1 MRKVEL
7 ARTGEKIPVIG
18 QGTFSLNKW
27 AKKYYSQWKHSL
39 HKGIE
44 LGMTHID
51 TAEVYGFGRAERMVG
66 EVIAEYDRDDLFITS
81 KLSPVHF
88 LYNRMKKA
96 AYNSLKRLNL
106 DYFDLYL
113 IHWPNPAVS
122 VKKYMRVLE
131 DLVKEGRTRYI
142 GVSNYS
148 VNQVVTAQNVL
159 KGAEIVT
166 NQVRANV
173 VKQKHIKSLPYYQ
186 KEGITLTAY
195 SPLGQRGFKSLKGKI
210 RKTLECV
217 AASHQA
223 TIQQVALAWLIN
235 MDRMIT
241 IPKAFQISHIEA
253 NAKAA
258 EIVLTPEE
266 MNMLSE
272 SPV

>member
-1 MRKVEL
+1 MYMRKVEL
-7 ARTGEKIPVIG
+7 GRTGEKIPVIG
-18 QGTFSLNKW
+18 QGTWGLNH
-27 AKKYYSQWKHSL
+27 QQKHSL

-51 TAEVYGFGRAERMVG
+51 TAEAYGFGRAEKVVG

-81 KLSPVHF
+81 KLFPVHF
-88 LYNRMKKA
+88 FHSRMKKA
-96 AYNSLKRLNL
+96 AYNSLKRLNI

-113 IHWPNPAVS
+113 IHWPSPVVS
-122 VKKYMRVLE
+122 IEKHMRALE
-131 DLVKEGRTRYI
+131 DLVKEEKTRYI

-148 VNQVVTAQNVL
+148 LKQVVTAQNAL
-159 KGAEIVT
+159 KRVEIVT
-166 NQVRANV
+166 NQVGASV
-173 VKQKHIKSLPYYQ
+173 VKQNHIKSLPYYR

-195 SPLGQRGFKSLKGKI
+195 SPLGHRGFKNLKGRICKA
-210 RKTLECV
+210 LECV

-223 TIQQVALAWLIN
+223 TIQQTALAWLIN
-235 MDRMIT
+235 MDKVIT
-241 IPKAFQISHIEA
+241 IPKAFQISHVEA

-272 SPV
+272 NSV